1 MQTNHTTQQP
11 EIDLNKIYGEAQ
23 NIYQEMTKEKPN
35 LNLFIIG
42 ATGVGKSTLINAI
55 FGKKIAKAGSGTP
68 ITQEIQEYKIKDKFS
83 IFDSKGLERKDYE
96 KTLKN
101 IKNFLETRNEQGIN
115 AQIHIAL
122 LCIQESTRRI
132 EESEKE
138 MLKILQEHRIPTIVV
153 ITKAQQDK
161 DENGEK
167 FSEIV
172 ARELKIDD
180 AHLQRI
186 WALAVEDDEGYIKP
200 LKGINE
206 MIDKVYALLG
216 EGRKEAFA
224 RHQTYDKDKKKQSAQ
239 SLLSKYTA
247 AAATMAA
254 TPIPFSDFALL
265 APTQMAMIG
274 HISSVYDIELTKE
287 NLAKIV
293 GAFTAVAGVGYAVK
307 IAVGSLIK
315 LIPAVGTLA
324 GGTLNATMAATT
336 TGLMG
341 KAWIAYL
348 DSNFDNLTDSI
359 NHLNQSK
366 LEENYKNLKEVK
378 EKNEVVI

>member
-1 MQTNHTTQQP
+1 
-11 EIDLNKIYGEAQ
+11 
-23 NIYQEMTKEKPN
+23 
-35 LNLFIIG
+35 
-42 ATGVGKSTLINAI
+42 
-55 FGKKIAKAGSGTP
+55 
-68 ITQEIQEYKIKDKFS
+68 
-83 IFDSKGLERKDYE
+83 
-96 KTLKN
+96 
-101 IKNFLETRNEQGIN
+101 
-115 AQIHIAL
+115 
-122 LCIQESTRRI
+122 
-132 EESEKE
+132 